1 MRIRT
6 AIVSFVCVV
15 GVLGVAPGSAI
26 AQPKPPDRSP
36 AAQASALKR
45 KADAEMD
52 LLHYADALD
61 SYTAAYELSHDP
73 ALLYNRARV
82 LEALERYSDALE
94 ALERFATEASP
105 ELRARVPKLKELMAD
120 MSGRLTKLTVNC
132 AVANARVL
140 VRDKVVATT
149 PVNAPIRINAG
160 AADLEVVAEG
170 YVPFRKRIEL
180 PKGGELAVDV
190 ALVAR
195 DAKGQLL
202 VGSTPTG
209 ADVKIDGKSL
219 GRAPAEAQL
228 APGNHVIVLSLEGY
242 REQKTSAVV
251 IEGERK
257 RVDVVLE
264 AKPGITQTWWFW
276 TGIGVVVVSATVA
289 TLVYALTTERSA
301 GRGDIAPGQ
310 VAGPLRF

>member
-1 MRIRT
+1 MRIRN
-6 AIVSFVCVV
+6 AIVSLVCLV
-15 GVLGVAPGSAI
+15 GALGIAPGSAF
-26 AQPKPPDRSP
+26 AQPRPPDRSP

-82 LEALERYSDALE
+82 LEALERYSEALE
-94 ALERFATEASP
+94 ALERFAKEASP
-105 ELRARVPKLKELMAD
+105 ELRAKVPKLKELSAD
-120 MSGRLTKLTVNC
+120 LSGRLTKLTVNC
-132 AVANARVL
+132 AVPNARVL

-149 PVNAPIRINAG
+149 PLSAPIRINAG
-160 AADLEVVAEG
+160 TADLEVEADG

-180 PKGGELAVDV
+180 PRGGELTVDV

-195 DAKGQLL
+195 DAKGQL
-202 VGSTPTG
+202 VVASTPIG
-209 ADVKIDGKSL
+209 ADVKVDGNPL
-219 GRAPAEAQL
+219 GRTPAEAQL
-228 APGNHVIVLSLEGY
+228 APGNHVIVLSLDGY
-242 REQKTSAVV
+242 RDQKTSAVV
-251 IEGERK
+251 TEGERK
-257 RVDVVLE
+257 RVDVTLE
-264 AKPGITQTWWFW
+264 AKPAITQTWWFW